1 MVMTFDARRAETE
14 FDLDRFIRT
23 SGRVDLSGVR
33 WGLAREHPLTNDEVR
48 LLRYMMDI
56 EGHTVIFLRDLLATH
71 AAFDPDV
78 TAFLSC
84 WNYEEYW
91 HGEAFSR
98 LLGEAGI
105 PVAPERGEEVH
116 ADSPY
121 PTRRARV
128 HRIRRRLGAKG
139 YTAHVGTLLG
149 SAMTDRDFVAIPMTW
164 GMVNELTTARGYH
177 LMMDRTE
184 NQTLIQVLAAIGKQ
198 ERRHFAFYRAQ
209 ARRRLASSGRARR
222 LVRWSLAHL
231 WAPVGTGV
239 RPQSETD
246 FVVTHLFGDPIGAA
260 LIEEM
265 DATIADL
272 PGLEGSTFLREA
284 LSEALARCDMP
295 EPTRHPG
302 TPVPGWRASA

>member
-1 MVMTFDARRAETE
+1 MVMTFDVRRAEAE

-23 SGRVDLSGVR
+23 SGRVDLSEIR
-33 WGLAREHPLTNDEVR
+33 WDLARERPLTDDEVR

-71 AAFDPDV
+71 VAFDPDV

-105 PVAPERGEEVH
+105 PVAPDPGVVH
-116 ADSPY
+116 ADSAY

-139 YTAHVGTLLG
+139 YTAHIGTLFG
-149 SAMTDRDFVAIPMTW
+149 SAATDRDFVAIPMTW

-209 ARRRLASSGRARR
+209 ARQRLAASARARA

-231 WAPVGTGV
+231 WGPVGTGV
-239 RPQSETD
+239 RPQVETD
-246 FVVTHLFGDPIGAA
+246 FAVTHLFGDPVAA
-260 LIEEM
+260 TLIDEM
-265 DATIADL
+265 DRTIAEL
-272 PGLEGSTFLREA
+272 PGLGGSTFLREA
-284 LSEALARCDMP
+284 LMDALARRGMTAP
-295 EPTRHPG
+295 EER
-302 TPVPGWRASA
+302 

>member
-1 MVMTFDARRAETE
+1 MVATFDVRRAEAE

-23 SGRVDLSGVR
+23 SGRVDLSNVR
-33 WGLAREHPLTNDEVR
+33 WELAREQPLTNDEVR

-98 LLGEAGI
+98 LLGEAGVSI
-105 PVAPERGEEVH
+105 APDPGERVH

-121 PTRRARV
+121 PTRTARI

-149 SAMTDRDFVAIPMTW
+149 SAATDRDFVAIPMTW

-177 LMMDRTE
+177 LMMDRTRNE
-184 NQTLIQVLAAIGKQ
+184 TLIQVLAAIGKQ

-209 ARRRLASSGRARR
+209 ARRRLSASRRARR
-222 LVRWSLAHL
+222 LVRWSLEHL

-239 RPQSETD
+239 RPQAETD
-246 FVVTHLFGDPIGAA
+246 FVVTRLFGDPVGAA
-260 LIEEM
+260 LIDEM
-265 DATIADL
+265 DRTIAAL
-272 PGLEGSTFLREA
+272 PGLEGTAFLRPA
-284 LSEALARCDMP
+284 LTEALARRGMP
-295 EPTRHPG
+295 EPG
-302 TPVPGWRASA
+302 A